1 MSTALI
7 ERSIDRVSEKLRAIG
22 VELDLKSVLNDA
34 RSRIE
39 RAHELREEVA
49 LVTKYVAMY

>member
-1 MSTALI
+1 VSTALI

-39 RAHELREEVA
+39 RAHELR
-49 LVTKYVAMY
+49 KK